1 MRYLNLFKKEFK
13 WNLIAFLIWTA
24 VFVGFVFMYVPM
36 TNLLLED
43 MDEMMSFIEKLPDVF
58 LKIFNFEPEIV
69 SKPEGLFGSEGMSFV
84 YILSAIF
91 SATLAG
97 SFFAKEFE
105 NKTIEYL
112 LLKPV
117 KRRSVFCVKSAVML
131 LDLLL
136 LSIIFLIFILYAFD
150 TFIDIAYSVKVL
162 YAFGLYTLAV
172 LVFFGGL
179 STMISIMAKK
189 SSLNT
194 SLSVGVVLF
203 MYFGD
208 TLGRSFEHLGWLAK
222 ISIFN
227 YIPLVDTIKNDR
239 IYTLNSLIIIAV
251 GLGFMSIAYWLFE
264 KMDVTT

>member
-13 WNLIAFLIWTA
+13 WNLISFLIWTA

-43 MDEMMSFIEKLPDVF
+43 MDEIMTFVEKLPEVF
-58 LKIFNFEPEIV
+58 LKMFNFEPEIV
-69 SKPEGLFGSEGMSFV
+69 SRPEGLFGSEGMSFV

-105 NKTIEYL
+105 NKTVEYL
-112 LLKPV
+112 LIKPV
-117 KRRSVFCVKSAVML
+117 KRRTVFCVKSAVML

-136 LSIIFLIFILYAFD
+136 MSIIFLVFMLYAFD
-150 TFIDIAYSVKVL
+150 AFIDTAYNVRVL
-162 YAFGLYTLAV
+162 YAFGLYTMAV

-179 STMISIMAKK
+179 STLFSIMAKK

-194 SLSVGVVLF
+194 SISIGVVLF

-208 TLGRSFEHLGWLAK
+208 TLGRSFDGLGWLAK

-227 YIPLVDTIKNDR
+227 YIPLVDTIKNDQ
-239 IYTLNSLIIIAV
+239 IYILNSLIIILI